1 MATLIKTDSYYYP
14 HVNDSLATLN
24 KMHEQLSTMKIVEDY
39 ELPSTISTYA
49 KSSAASTVDAYQQT
63 SNDGNE
69 ILDIQST
76 TNKSEQEDED
86 LETVQTDDSYPDENY
101 FANRERFEI
110 TSYIVDCMASD
121 GVNIM
126 YTSTNDKQC
135 PIIAYCYLDPD
146 DVDYRKAD
154 RDREWRQSRIVD
166 LIWWDSIDHF
176 VCATKNGFYTIE
188 FIDPRF
194 RILCPI
200 NTRCENPCIAA
211 HSDQ

>member
-1 MATLIKTDSYYYP
+1 VITIHVTKLIKTDSYYYA
-14 HVNDSLATLN
+14 HVNDSRATLN

-101 FANRERFEI
+101 FANREKFES
-110 TSYIVDCMASD
+110 TS
-121 GVNIM
+121 
-126 YTSTNDKQC
+126 
-135 PIIAYCYLDPD
+135 
-146 DVDYRKAD
+146 
-154 RDREWRQSRIVD
+154 
-166 LIWWDSIDHF
+166 
-176 VCATKNGFYTIE
+176 
-188 FIDPRF
+188 
-194 RILCPI
+194 
-200 NTRCENPCIAA
+200 
-211 HSDQ
+211 